1 MPVTFPDNVFVAAD
15 TLAPDKGIAAARSEG
30 GLIVTSRRGDPF
42 WRGTITTP
50 ALPLDGPGIER
61 MLRPEFIAWLHWAE
75 DLNMRIDFVHPRH
88 RLPRSYT
95 EDTWPMGGDGAIVS
109 LTDLRTIVVAGLTM
123 GLILK
128 RGDRLSIEKGGLI
141 VHRWI
146 AAPVTVASTTNQA
159 VSVTPRLPIGIDLS
173 GGSVVL
179 EDPVMRFMIVPGSIV
194 GDEAIDPT
202 PVSFEVSEVL
212 V

>member
-1 MPVTFPDNVFVAAD
+1 MPTSFPDNVFVASD
-15 TLAPDKGIAAARSEG
+15 TLAPEKGIAYARSEG
-30 GLIVTSRRGDPF
+30 GMVVTSRRGDPF

-61 MLRPEFIAWLHWAE
+61 MLRPEFITWLHWAE
-75 DLNMRIDFVHPRH
+75 DLNMRIDFTHPRH
-88 RLPRSYT
+88 RLPRSYDD
-95 EDTWPMGGDGAIVS
+95 DTWPMGGDGAIVS
-109 LTDLRTIVVAGLTM
+109 VTDLRTIVVSGLTM

-128 RGDRLSIEKGGLI
+128 RGDRLSIVQDDLV

-146 AAPVTVASTTNQA
+146 GASVVVSSTTVQ
-159 VSVTPRLPIGIDLS
+159 SPTLTPRLPIGIVEAGAD
-173 GGSVVL
+173 VVL
-179 EDPVMRFMIVPGSIV
+179 EDPVMRFMIVGGSIV
-194 GDEAIDPT
+194 GDEAIEPT

>member
-1 MPVTFPDNVFVAAD
+1 MPVSFPDNVFVAAD
-15 TLAPDKGIAAARSEG
+15 TLAPDKGIASARSEG
-30 GLIVTSRRGDPF
+30 GLVVTSRRGDPF
-42 WRGTITTP
+42 WRGAITTP
-50 ALPLDGPGIER
+50 ALPLEGPGIER

-75 DLNMRIDFVHPRH
+75 DLNMRIDFTHPRH

-95 EDTWPMGGDGAIVS
+95 PDTWPMSGDGAIVS
-109 LTDLRTIVVAGLTM
+109 ITDLRTIVVAGLTM
-123 GLILK
+123 GLVLK
-128 RGDRLSIEKGGLI
+128 RGDRLTVRQGAVI

-146 AAPVTVASTTNQA
+146 AVPVTVASTTTQ
-159 VSVTPRLPIGIDLS
+159 SLTLTPRLPIGIIDP
-173 GGSVVL
+173 GADVVL

-194 GDEAIDPT
+194 GDEVIEPS